1 MKMAMD
7 AFDIVRMTQRKPLRE
22 MVYDALRKGI
32 LQGEIPSGERLVEET
47 LARKMGASRTPV
59 REALQKL
66 EQESLVRKLPKGGFT
81 VNSITRRDIEEIF
94 GIRSVLESY
103 AAFLATQRA
112 DEKILEELEKL
123 IMESKKYLEGKG
135 SEGFIECNTRFHDL
149 IYRSGKSN
157 RLYRMILNLRDHFYR
172 FRSLILKIEGM
183 PRTSY
188 EDHKKMLAM
197 MRKGD
202 AGAVEQL
209 VRDHILR
216 GRDML
221 LQEIKKGRIRL

>member
-1 MKMAMD
+1 MD
-7 AFDIVRMTQRKPLRE
+7 DFDIVRMTQRKPLRD

-32 LQGEIPSGERLVEET
+32 LQGEIHSGKRLVEET

-66 EQESLVRKLPKGGFT
+66 EQENLVCKLPKGGFA
-81 VNSITRRDIEEIF
+81 VNRITRQDIEEIF

-103 AAFLATQRA
+103 AAYLATQRA
-112 DEKILEELEKL
+112 DEKVLEELEKL
-123 IMESKKYLEGKG
+123 IRDSKKNLEGNRR
-135 SEGFIECNTRFHDL
+135 ENFIELNTRFHDIL
-149 IYRSGKSN
+149 YRSSKSK
-157 RLYRMILNLRDHFYR
+157 RLYQMILNLRDHFYR
-172 FRSLILKIEGM
+172 FRSIILKIEGM

-188 EDHKKMLAM
+188 EDHRKMLVK

-202 AGAVEQL
+202 AKAVEKL

-216 GRDML
+216 GRDVL
-221 LQEIKKGRIRL
+221 LKEITRGRISL